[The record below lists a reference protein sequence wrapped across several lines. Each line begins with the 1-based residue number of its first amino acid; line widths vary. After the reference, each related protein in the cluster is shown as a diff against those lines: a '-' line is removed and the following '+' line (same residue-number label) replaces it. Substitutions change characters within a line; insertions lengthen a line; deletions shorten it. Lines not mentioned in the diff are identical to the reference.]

1 MAKYKPVRPGAKKSG
16 PPTNYRGIV
25 SCTVLI
31 LAGFALF
38 FVLFYA
44 MLKNS

>member
-1 MAKYKPVRPGAKKSG
+1 MAKYKTVRPGAKK
-16 PPTNYRGIV
+16 PTETKNYRGMI
-25 SCTVLI
+25 SCVTII